1 MGRWI
6 GLIMFNNGRKR
17 TRSDRR
23 NDGEEMTD
31 EQNPRKGKMV
41 GCYCT
46 YIKAGYVQGLPC

>member
-41 GCYCT
+41 ECYCT